1 MIVLTAL
8 ACEYAGR
15 VPVSPLHLLRGLSR
29 RLISYPGLC
38 SLRVFWFLPTSIDST
53 AVSIQEVSILS
64 MIRLA
69 AECDKVP
76 PEVISH
82 VQHLKSISGRHIS
95 RVSILSMHY
104 FPFRL

>member
-76 PEVISH
+76 PEVISD